1 MPALSN
7 EVLWSKLWAGLPA
20 GSQALSAQYEVRPA
34 LIVMPS
40 LGIVRVYLWTLT
52 EDRSKQGARPV
63 GEFKIQ
69 LIVTNQSPGKHATL
83 ELSDHPTFLLGYS
96 PDFGVFV
103 GWEARLYTNFA
114 YSTNVQVR
122 EELLVQAR
130 DEGWAVAP
138 PRTSQGQEE
147 VRVAFASAH
156 LPLFFA
162 TCAEADERDLAG
174 VHREAFFLSRA
185 PRVHLDGPPRKPS
198 DLTEYISYIRRQIT
212 QTRLSRDPHFAR
224 NVKREYDYACALC
237 VTQLGITE
245 ASHIIPAS
253 EPDGVDEVWN
263 GVALCPNHHKLF
275 DSRLFVIDQDLIVRI
290 DQPRLD
296 FLVEANREVGRE
308 LLTDHA
314 DKSVL
319 PPAFWDEDAALRAR
333 MQQALIWVA
342 MKAGMVG

>member
-7 EVLWSKLWAGLPA
+7 EVLWSKLWSGLPA
-20 GSQALSAQYEVRPA
+20 GSQARSAQFVVRPA
-34 LIVMPS
+34 LMVVPS

-52 EDRSKQGARPV
+52 EDRSKHGARPA

-69 LIVTNQSPGKHATL
+69 LIVENQAPGEHATL
-83 ELSDHPTFLLGYS
+83 VLSNHPTALLGYS

-114 YSTNVQVR
+114 YSANVQVR

-147 VRVAFASAH
+147 VRVAFVSAH
-156 LPLFFA
+156 LPLFLA
-162 TCAEADERDLAG
+162 TSAEADDRDLAG

-185 PRVHLDGPPRKPS
+185 PKVHLAEPPGKLSDPS
-198 DLTEYISYIRRQIT
+198 EYISYTRRQIT
-212 QTRLSRDPHFAR
+212 QTRSSRDPQFAR
-224 NVKREYDYACALC
+224 AVKREYDYACALC
-237 VTQLGITE
+237 ITQLGITE
-245 ASHIIPAS
+245 AAHIIPAS
-253 EPDGVDEVWN
+253 VPESVDEVWN

-275 DSRLFVIDQDLIVRI
+275 DSRLFVIDQNLIVRV

-296 FLVEANREVGRE
+296 FLVETNREVGRE
-308 LLTDHA
+308 LLTSHA

-319 PPAFWDEDAALRAR
+319 PPTFWDEDAALRAR
-333 MQQALIWVA
+333 MQQALRWVA
-342 MKAGMVG
+342 QRAGMAE